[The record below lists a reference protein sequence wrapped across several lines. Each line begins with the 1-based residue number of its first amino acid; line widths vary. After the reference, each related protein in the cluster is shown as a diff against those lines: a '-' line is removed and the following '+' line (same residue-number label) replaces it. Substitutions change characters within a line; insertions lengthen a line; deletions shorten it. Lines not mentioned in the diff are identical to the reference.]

1 MLGVRNGCREDMRN
15 GRNGDS
21 APDAAA
27 WGIDMFIEDGAY
39 TTLTSAVCLLMV
51 VALLFSSAGAV
62 WLVARSGDVQVA
74 ADVSSLAGSNVVASY
89 ETCATAIDASAL
101 SMGLSGFVL
110 AGVGL
115 VGLLIPGVAP
125 AARGL
130 IDTAAHML
138 EVRDSFVASASKG
151 LRRLEG
157 ALPFLVAANA
167 SHTCAGQN
175 VHDHVYT
182 GTALAFPRE
191 SASEFPA
198 LDAPS
203 IHLDELQGD
212 AQNLDEAAGEMKR
225 AAEKAADRKER
236 AWLADC
242 GNEGRNMQERA
253 AALTDMPPLDNPDY
267 ASSITWN
274 PAVALDR
281 IRRYYD
287 WRLAHNAPDGSGVE
301 AQADAAAR
309 RVFYGYAKRQFAGA
323 RIEEKDGRCVVELPD
338 LPKNARET
346 RKTEL
351 YTQEIWPT
359 TLEGGDR
366 TLHFSGTCP
375 GARGVTAGNAALSS
389 IESGVVRECSVCR
402 FGVGDVG
409 KVAAASSAIDN
420 GFEYHLNE
428 FTRAMRDYEVARNE
442 QLACG
447 GEAQGRAEEAGDAFD
462 RALDGLETA
471 RPKIAPPGR
480 YGCVAA
486 VVAAPRAAPERL
498 ESPFAAQRGKS
509 RTYAISASVAAPD
522 RSSSKANVLS
532 SFAAGIG
539 EKWEGGAIGLVD
551 GAFDVWGKLLS
562 SYGDV
567 SEGLE
572 RQLDEA
578 LGGLER
584 MGAGPVAKWLDDRVR
599 SVMGSLDIGPVDLA
613 SRKAVLVDSARVLA
627 RAGWKGAELQR
638 ALRELPPDVGDPGD
652 LARALGYEIG
662 ERIESGEI
670 VLAEIPLPGGGS
682 IPISVTLGDVF
693 GSAAST

>member
-15 GRNGDS
+15 GRNGGN
-21 APDAAA
+21 APDAAV

-89 ETCATAIDASAL
+89 EACATVVDASAL
-101 SMGLSGFVL
+101 SMGLSGFTL

-115 VGLLIPGVAP
+115 VGLLVPGVAP

-130 IDTAAHML
+130 IDAGTHML
-138 EVRDSFVASASKG
+138 ELRNSFVVSASRG
-151 LRRLEG
+151 LKRLEG
-157 ALPFLVAANA
+157 ALPFLVAVNA
-167 SHTCAGQN
+167 SRACAGQN
-175 VHDHVYT
+175 MQDHVYS

-203 IHLDELQGD
+203 IRFDELQGD
-212 AQNLDEAAGEMKR
+212 AQSLDEAAEQMKW

-253 AALTDMPPLDNPDY
+253 DALTDMSPLDNPDY
-267 ASSITWN
+267 ASSITWD

-287 WRLAHNAPDGSGVE
+287 WRLTHDTPDGSGVE

-309 RVFYGYAKRQFAGA
+309 RVFYDYAKRKFAGA

-346 RKTEL
+346 RETEL

-359 TLEGGDR
+359 TLEGGER

-375 GARGVTAGNAALSS
+375 GARGTSGGNASLSS
-389 IESGVVRECSVCR
+389 IESGSVRECPVCR

-409 KVAAASSAIDN
+409 KVAAASSSIDN
-420 GFEYHLNE
+420 GFEYHLIE
-428 FTRAMRDYEVARNE
+428 FTRAMRDYEAARNE
-442 QLACG
+442 QLACE
-447 GEAQGRAEEAGDAFD
+447 GEAQERAEDAGDAFD

-471 RPKIAPPGR
+471 RPRIAPPGR
-480 YGCVAA
+480 YGCVAG
-486 VVAAPRAAPERL
+486 VVAAPHAAPERL
-498 ESPFAAQRGKS
+498 VSPFAAQRDKS
-509 RTYAISASVAAPD
+509 RTYAVSASVTAPD
-522 RSSSKANVLS
+522 HSSSKANVLS
-532 SFAAGIG
+532 SFVAGIE
-539 EKWEGGAIGLVD
+539 EKWEGGAVGLVD
-551 GAFDVWGKLLS
+551 GVFDVWGKLLS

-578 LGGLER
+578 LGSLER
-584 MGAGPVAKWLDDRVR
+584 MGAGPVAKWLDDKVR
-599 SVMGSLDIGPVDLA
+599 NVMGSLDIEPVDLA
-613 SRKAVLVDSARVLA
+613 SRKAVLVDSTRVLG

-638 ALRELPPDVGDPGD
+638 ALRELPSGVDDPQD
-652 LARALGYEIG
+652 LARALGYEMG
-662 ERIESGEI
+662 ERIESEEI

-693 GSAAST
+693 GSAASA